1 MHRITCNFFGLSFNN
16 YIGSLPQSNK
26 LHKSFIDFFI
36 YERLEP
42 LVRLAERKKIFS
54 CSDTDYFENLYVRL
68 PHLLPQEKPALLHG
82 DLWNGNIFSDE
93 KNNPVIFDP
102 AIYFGNKEAE
112 LAFTKLFGGF
122 DNVFYDAYFQE
133 NPLLPGY
140 EKRFA
145 IYNLYPLLVHLHL
158 FGESY
163 YAPII
168 KTLKQFA

>member
-1 MHRITCNFFGLSFNN
+1 
-16 YIGSLPQSNK
+16 
-26 LHKSFIDFFI
+26 
-36 YERLEP
+36 
-42 LVRLAERKKIFS
+42 
-54 CSDTDYFENLYVRL
+54 VRL

-163 YAPII
+163 YAQII